1 MSIEDQFEKR
11 MCALMT
17 TMNQTLAEAVALG
30 REMEAHAAR
39 QGEDTAPVLR
49 LVGGERPIRKT
60 TRQRTLSAPRS
71 ATSPQK
77 GA

>member
-11 MCALMT
+11 MCALMA

-39 QGEDTAPVLR
+39 QGSEAAPVLR

-60 TRQRTLSAPRS
+60 TRQHTRTVSRS
-71 ATSPQK
+71 TTSPQK